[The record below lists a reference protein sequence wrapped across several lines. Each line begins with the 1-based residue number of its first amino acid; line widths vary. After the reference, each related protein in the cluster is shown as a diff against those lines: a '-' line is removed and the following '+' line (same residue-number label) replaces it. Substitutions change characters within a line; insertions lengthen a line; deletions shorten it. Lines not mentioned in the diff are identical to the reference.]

1 MILAIEH
8 RGLVLRLHL
17 KTGRVSHRGDTLGTW
32 SFDTGGGFSSATL
45 DSASCAELGGV
56 IARALRKRLEE
67 RGQLTLNL
75 DQTK

>member
-1 MILAIEH
+1 MLAIEH
-8 RGLVLRLHL
+8 RGLVLRLHP

-32 SFDTGGGFSSATL
+32 SFDTGGFSSATL
-45 DSASCAELGGV
+45 DSASCAEIGGA

-75 DQTK
+75 DNTK

>member
-1 MILAIEH
+1 VILSIEH

-17 KTGRVSHRGDTLGTW
+17 KTGRVSHRADTLGTW
-32 SFDTGGGFSSATL
+32 SFDAGSFSSATL

-75 DQTK
+75 DNTK